1 MTPDQKPEWFQIAD
15 EDNAASTRKIS
26 KGLPIMALVAV
37 AAIIGVG
44 AIFAQPQE
52 QAPANA
58 TETVAPAVVDT
69 TQTSANS
76 ESVAPTNNDAPA
88 VTSANKES
96 VAPAASEPVAPK
108 AEPVAPKAEPVAP
121 KAEPVAP
128 KATATPGVSNPLGKK
143 PKNGEHEGHEGG
155 EHEGGEHE
163 GGEEDD

>member
-1 MTPDQKPEWFQIAD
+1 MTPDQKPKWFQIAD

-52 QAPANA
+52 LAPANA

-76 ESVAPTNNDAPA
+76 KSEAPANNDAPA

-121 KAEPVAP
+121 KA
-128 KATATPGVSNPLGKK
+128 TATPGVANPLGKK

-155 EHEGGEHE
+155 EHEGGE
-163 GGEEDD
+163 EDD

>member
-96 VAPAASEPVAPK
+96 VAPAASEPVATK
-108 AEPVAPKAEPVAP
+108 AEPVAPKVD
-121 KAEPVAP
+121 PVAP

-155 EHEGGEHE
+155 EHEGGE
-163 GGEEDD
+163 EDD